1 MHLIYH
7 LRLGGTLVLLPKETF
22 LENAGA
28 QNVTRDFLESVL
40 QEIASEIPAYLNRG
54 EVASYIP
61 ELKKIP
67 KNKFGMAVHT
77 SEGVEVSVGDA
88 HEPFS
93 IQSISKLLTL
103 ILALCRGGDEIWQS
117 VGKEPSGTPFNFL
130 AQLELESGFPRNP
143 FINAGALVV
152 TDYLLKKLGAVA
164 PVVRDYARALSGS
177 PDIDINRQVA
187 VSEFNHAH
195 KNLAIAHLLSTH
207 GMIHSAPSA
216 LVEEYCSQCALEM
229 SCSQLARL
237 FLPLA
242 TGGFSRI
249 LGETVMTQRIVRR
262 VNALLMTS
270 GVYDSVGSFAYRVGL
285 PAKSGVGGGIVAI
298 APGKCSIAVWSPGLD
313 RSGNSLVG
321 TLALELFAQRTRL
334 SVLG

>member
-1 MHLIYH
+1 MLQDIACEVRGHL
-7 LRLGGTLVLLPKETF
+7 GNGK
-22 LENAGA
+22 
-28 QNVTRDFLESVL
+28 
-40 QEIASEIPAYLNRG
+40 
-54 EVASYIP
+54 VASYIP
-61 ELKKIP
+61 ELKKVP
-67 KNKFGMAVHT
+67 KTKFGMAVHT
-77 SEGVEVSVGDA
+77 ADGVEVSVGDA
-88 HEPFS
+88 AEPFS

-103 ILALCRGGDEIWQS
+103 ILALCRGGDEVWER

-130 AQLELESGFPRNP
+130 AQLELEKGVPRNP

-152 TDYLLKKLGAVA
+152 TDYLRQKVGAVA
-164 PVVRDYARALSGS
+164 PVVRDYARVLTGS
-177 PDIDINRQVA
+177 DGIDVNTQVA
-187 VSEFNHAH
+187 MAEFAHAH
-195 KNLAIAHLLSTH
+195 KNLAIAHLLRTYRT
-207 GMIHSAPSA
+207 IHSDPST
-216 LVEEYCSQCALEM
+216 LVREYCNQCALEV

-242 TGGFSRI
+242 AGGFSRI
-249 LGETVMTQRIVRR
+249 LGETVMTERIVRR

-321 TLALELFAQRTRL
+321 TLALELFAQRTKL

>member
-1 MHLIYH
+1 MVLQSVGA
-7 LRLGGTLVLLPKETF
+7 GGVTKAF
-22 LENAGA
+22 LEC
-28 QNVTRDFLESVL
+28 VL
-40 QEIASEIPAYLNRG
+40 QDIAQEVGGHLSKG
-54 EVASYIP
+54 KVASYIP
-61 ELKKIP
+61 ELKKVP
-67 KNKFGMAVHT
+67 KTKFGMAVHT
-77 SEGVEVSVGDA
+77 ADGIEVSVGDA
-88 HEPFS
+88 GEAFS

-103 ILALCRGGDEIWQS
+103 ILALCRGGDEIWER

-130 AQLELESGFPRNP
+130 AQLELERGVPRNP

-152 TDYLLKKLGAVA
+152 TDYLMQRVGEVA
-164 PVVRDYARALSGS
+164 PVVRDYARVLTES
-177 PDIDINRQVA
+177 PGIDVNPQVA
-187 VSEFNHAH
+187 RSEFAHAH
-195 KNLAIAHLLSTH
+195 KNLAIANLLRTH
-207 GMIHSAPSA
+207 RTIRNDPAA
-216 LVEEYCSQCALEM
+216 LVKEYCSQCALEM
-229 SCSQLARL
+229 SCVQLARL

-242 TGGFSRI
+242 AGGFSRI
-249 LGETVMTQRIVRR
+249 IGETVMTQRIVRR

-298 APGKCSIAVWSPGLD
+298 APGKCSVAVWSPGLD